1 MSGAVSRVFLASTP
15 PSLRHR
21 FEHRRQPANRHKA
34 KVRCSTPGECTMGG
48 IARYSFSA
56 AYAGDDCK
64 AIWRCQQ
71 MIFLPRFFSVLAILP
86 LIVVAAPAALQKDM
100 PYVAAR
106 KLLLKEGWLPVN
118 LHLHDD
124 YALMGVERELFKHNF
139 KEFDSCSIDYSS
151 CVMRYKRANNAS
163 LCKPSERKSAT

>member
-1 MSGAVSRVFLASTP
+1 
-15 PSLRHR
+15 
-21 FEHRRQPANRHKA
+21 
-34 KVRCSTPGECTMGG
+34 MGG

-71 MIFLPRFFSVLAILP
+71 MIFLPRFFSVLAMLL
-86 LIVVAAPAALQKDM
+86 LIVIAAPVALQKDM

-139 KEFDSCSIDYSS
+139 KEFDSCSIDYSN
-151 CVMRYKRANNAS
+151 CVMRYKRAKQCLTVYTVGEKIRNMKVVDWNSECPDGAPQS
-163 LCKPSERKSAT
+163 DSQPSEKDRTI